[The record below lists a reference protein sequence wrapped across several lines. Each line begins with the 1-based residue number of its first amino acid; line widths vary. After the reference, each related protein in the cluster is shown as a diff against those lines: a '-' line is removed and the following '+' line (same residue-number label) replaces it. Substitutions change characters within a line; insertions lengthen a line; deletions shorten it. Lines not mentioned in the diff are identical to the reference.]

1 MTTEPRRRL
10 RPEDGWW
17 QPEDGG
23 WRVDDRA
30 SLDRPADNPFRTLP
44 ARVAAEDLI
53 AEVDVSTAPHD
64 PTTDPNREIAARW
77 GAGLVGFA

>member
-1 MTTEPRRRL
+1 VTTEPGRRL
-10 RPEDGWW
+10 HPEDGWW

-23 WRVDDRA
+23 WYTDDRA
-30 SLDRPADNPFRTLP
+30 SLERPADNPFRTLP
-44 ARVAAEDLI
+44 ARVAPEDLV